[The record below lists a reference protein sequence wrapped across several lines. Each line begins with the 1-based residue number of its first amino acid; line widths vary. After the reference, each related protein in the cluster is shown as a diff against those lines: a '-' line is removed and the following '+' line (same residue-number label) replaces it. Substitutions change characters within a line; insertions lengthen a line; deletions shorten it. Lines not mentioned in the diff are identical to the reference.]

1 MKRIYH
7 EINPLFVGLWACW
20 FEDMY
25 GRKQYDLCIVDDFG
39 NLITAPAA
47 TMERARLGAEH

>member
-7 EINPLFVGLWACW
+7 EINPLFIGLWACW

-25 GRKQYDLCIVDDFG
+25 GREQYDLCIVDDFG